1 MRFVMHKLTSKRQ
14 VTIPKAICG
23 QLGLEPGD
31 SVEIFA
37 RDGVAHLIRM
47 SDESLAGKFA
57 KFTHGRKTPSPAAVE
72 QAIKAR
78 AAKKFNALND
88 SD

>member
-1 MRFVMHKLTSKRQ
+1 MHKLTSKRQ

-31 SVEIFA
+31 SVEVFA
-37 RDGVAHLIRM
+37 RDGVAHLVRM

-57 KFTHGRKTPSPAAVE
+57 ELTNHQKIPAPTAIR
-72 QAIKAR
+72 QAIKSR
-78 AAKKFNALND
+78 AAKKYKASDD

>member
-1 MRFVMHKLTSKRQ
+1 MHKLTSKRQ

-31 SVEIFA
+31 RVEVFA
-37 RDGVAHLIRM
+37 RDGVAHLVRM

-57 KFTHGRKTPSPAAVE
+57 EFTHNQKIPTPAAVKR
-72 QAIKAR
+72 AIKSR
-78 AAKKFNALND
+78 AAKKFKAPDD

>member
-1 MRFVMHKLTSKRQ
+1 MHKLTSKRQ
-14 VTIPKAICG
+14 VTIPKAICS

-31 SVEIFA
+31 RVEVFA
-37 RDGVAHLIRM
+37 RDGVAHLIKM

-57 KFTHGRKTPSPAAVE
+57 EFTKNQKIPASGVIK
-72 QAIKAR
+72 QAIKSR
-78 AAKKFNALND
+78 AAKKFKASND

>member
-1 MRFVMHKLTSKRQ
+1 MHKLTRKRQ
-14 VTIPKAICG
+14 VTIPKAICS

-31 SVEIFA
+31 RVEVFA

-57 KFTHGRKTPSPAAVE
+57 KFTHRRKTPSPTAVK